1 MGSPDELFFPEERGK
16 IIYNCVT
23 VRKYY
28 LNDFF
33 TAASLHQSMIN
44 LTCENFFLL
53 VFIFKYTFST
63 YYVLLLVLSKRD
75 TVENRTGQ
83 VPTLL
88 KLLAQ

>member
-1 MGSPDELFFPEERGK
+1 
-16 IIYNCVT
+16 
-23 VRKYY
+23 
-28 LNDFF
+28 
-33 TAASLHQSMIN
+33 MIN
-44 LTCENFFLL
+44 LMCENFFLL

-88 KLLAQ
+88 KLIVQ